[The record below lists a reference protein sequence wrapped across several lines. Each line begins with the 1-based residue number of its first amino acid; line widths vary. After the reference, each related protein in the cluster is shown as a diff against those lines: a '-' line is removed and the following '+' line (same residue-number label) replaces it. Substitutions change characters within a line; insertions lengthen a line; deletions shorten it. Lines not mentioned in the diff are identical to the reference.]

1 MYGGVY
7 WSLDAQGQPLDTK
20 KQYYAIAFAIYGLAE
35 YSRATGNAEAL
46 DLAIRL
52 YRDIETHSLDT
63 DKGGYLEATQRD
75 WSPIADMRLADKDRN
90 DAKTMNTHLHQ

>member
-63 DKGGYLEATQRD
+63 DKGGYLEAAQRD
-75 WSPIADMRLADKDRN
+75 WSPIADMRLSDKDRN